1 MESEMEHSK
10 TGVVG
15 LFRLRVKSAMGNATA
30 RISTAGR
37 DIVEVGKDD
46 PRRAIHS
53 LKVGLTLTLVSL
65 IYYYQPLY
73 TNFGATA
80 MWAVMT
86 VVVVFEFSV
95 GATLSKGLN
104 RGLATL
110 FAGALGVGAHHLA
123 CMSGKIGEPILLGF
137 FVFLQAAA
145 TTFMRFFPGIKARYD
160 YGMLIF
166 ILTFSLVSVS
176 GYRYDEILTM
186 AHRRLSTIFIGG
198 ATCVI
203 VSIVVCPVWAG
214 EDLHNLIALNMEKLG
229 NFLEGFGDEFFGAS
243 ADTDHAG
250 TTADRSKSLRG
261 YKTVLVSKS
270 TEETM
275 ANFAR
280 WEPSHGEFRFRHP
293 WKLYLELG
301 ALTRECAYRI
311 EALDGYLNANLQVP
325 AAARESIEGVCRDV
339 SSEAAK
345 ALKEMAVSVRTM
357 TRHAALA
364 DPDLLLGDCHDA
376 VKDLK
381 ALLKASQWKETDLLA
396 AVPLFTVTSLL
407 IDVVK
412 CTEKIAERV
421 QELSSLAN
429 FREVEPTSLLEKPAP
444 RAGGKNKVP
453 KPAVVP
459 DVECPPPHIVLTVHE
474 MAPENGRAPAPLN
487 TS

>member
-1 MESEMEHSK
+1 MEAEKDHSN
-10 TGVVG
+10 TGIVG
-15 LFRLRVKSAMGNATA
+15 RLWLRVKSAIGNSMTGV
-30 RISTAGR
+30 STVVR
-37 DIVEVGKDD
+37 DVIKVGKDD
-46 PRRAIHS
+46 PRRAVHS
-53 LKVGLTLTLVSL
+53 FKVGLALTLVSL

-110 FAGALGVGAHHLA
+110 LAGALGVGAHHLA
-123 CMSGKIGEPILLGF
+123 CLSGKIGEPILLSF
-137 FVFLQAAA
+137 FVFLQAVA
-145 TTFMRFFPGIKARYD
+145 TTFMRFFPEIKARYD

-186 AHRRLSTIFIGG
+186 AHRRFSTIFIGG

-203 VSIVVCPVWAG
+203 ISIVVCPVWAG

-229 NFLEGFGDEFFGAS
+229 SFLEGFGDEFFRTS
-243 ADTDHAG
+243 ADTDWD
-250 TTADRSKSLRG
+250 TAEKSKCLRG
-261 YKTVLVSKS
+261 YKSVLGSKS
-270 TEETM
+270 AEETL

-293 WKLYLELG
+293 WKQYLELG

-311 EALDGYLNANLQVP
+311 EALDGYLNVNVQVP
-325 AAARESIEGVCRDV
+325 AVAREKIEGACREV

-357 TRHAALA
+357 TRQAALA
-364 DPDLLLGDCHDA
+364 DTDHLLVDCHDA

-407 IDVVK
+407 IDVVE
-412 CTEKIAERV
+412 CTEKIVESV
-421 QELSSLAN
+421 QELLSLAN
-429 FREVEPTSLLEKPAP
+429 FREVDPTSSPEKPAP
-444 RAGGKNKVP
+444 LAGRKTKAS
-453 KPAVVP
+453 KP
-459 DVECPPPHIVLTVHE
+459 DVECPHPHVVVPVHD
-474 MAPENGRAPAPLN
+474 MTLQNGRASYPAE
-487 TS
+487 